1 VEVCGVNF
9 EQMIKPSHPGRI
21 QPKNWSTKW

>member
-21 QPKNWSTKW
+21 QPKNWSTK